1 MFPRPISNGM
11 NTKNIIIGI
20 VVVVIIGLVVYF
32 VPNSP
37 LASYMK
43 KNKTQ
48 AEQVKTPVTASPTQ
62 VQGQEVTVGTGAEA
76 KPGTTVTVDYVG
88 KLADG
93 TVFDS
98 SIDRKQ
104 PLVFTLGAPGIIPGF
119 QVGVNGMKVG
129 GERLLSIPPS
139 LGYGDQQVGAIPP
152 NSTLIFDVKLIK
164 VEEPAPTKAN

>member
-1 MFPRPISNGM
+1 M
-11 NTKNIIIGI
+11 NTKKVIVWVLVI
-20 VVVVIIGLVVYF
+20 VVIGLVAYF
-32 VPNSP
+32 VPKSP
-37 LASYMK
+37 LAAYIN

-48 AEQVKTPVTASPTQ
+48 AGQEQTPATASPTQ
-62 VQGQEVTVGTGAEA
+62 VQGQEVTIGTGAEA

-88 KLADG
+88 KLTDG

-98 SIDRKQ
+98 SVERKQ

-139 LGYGDQQVGAIPP
+139 LGYGAEQVGAIPP